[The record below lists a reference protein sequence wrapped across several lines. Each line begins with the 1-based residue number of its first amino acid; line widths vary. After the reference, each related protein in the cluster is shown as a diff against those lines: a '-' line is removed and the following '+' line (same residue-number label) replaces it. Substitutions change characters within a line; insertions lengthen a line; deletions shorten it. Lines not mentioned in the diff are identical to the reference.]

1 LIAKAGE
8 LKPCRKGERKMGI
21 RKTAVIVCVLVVAS
35 SSLVE
40 AKKGENTKIY
50 TAFVSGG
57 VQHFESTLLKSTT
70 NEELLHKLRSECDGV
85 DFVVGSSDHSIEHIK
100 ENFDGVLTFGGM
112 SDYSIALTGLP
123 TIVVYNFPE
132 FLHIPYALFSS
143 KGKILTA
150 CLDRANTCSESI
162 RSRMFGDLVEKI
174 KLIQV
179 LKKMKESRILLV
191 TDGVVEDYFGRHRRD
206 LHYVSEGD
214 IRLKKDYEEIFLDIV
229 EKSLGTKVT
238 KIGIEEVSSDEQ
250 IRKIWIDENEREA
263 EEIAKKWIAEAKS
276 MKDTIKSEVV
286 KSAKLYLAM
295 KILMEKYNATAIAFH
310 LRSLVKNPRIED
322 RVWPSLGDSEL
333 QKQGIV
339 ACCQA
344 HTNVVLTHM
353 LAQYAFGRPSMMG
366 DYIVEPF
373 NNVIIVMHCG
383 APWNLY
389 GDDRRA
395 PYIIRDHA
403 ERGISGHSKPGVG
416 ACSEV
421 LFPVNEPVTI
431 WRIDVLR
438 KEILV
443 HTGTTVSGYSLY
455 KDFGYLMC
463 RSKLVAKVDAKKV
476 QNHAYQDNWG
486 VHKTVTFGDHR
497 ERIKDLAT
505 LMGYEVIEE
514 DK

>member
-1 LIAKAGE
+1 MCMK
-8 LKPCRKGERKMGI
+8 
-21 RKTAVIVCVLVVAS
+21 KTATWILVCVLVLAS
-35 SSLVE
+35 GGLLEGKV
-40 AKKGENTKIY
+40 GENTKIY
-50 TAFVSGG
+50 TVFISGG
-57 VQHFESTLLKSTT
+57 VQHLESKVLKPTT
-70 NEELLHKLRSECDGV
+70 NEELLHKLRSECDAI
-85 DFVVGSSDHSIEHIK
+85 DFVVGSSDQRIEHIQ

-112 SDYSIALTGLP
+112 SNYAIALTGLP

-132 FLHIPYALFSS
+132 FLHIPHALFLS

-150 CLDRANTCSESI
+150 CLDRANTCSASI
-162 RSRMFGDLVEKI
+162 SSRMFVDLVEKI

-191 TDGVVEDYFGRHRRD
+191 TDSVVADYFAGHRRD

-214 IRLKKDYEEIFLDIV
+214 IRLKKDYEEIFFDIV

-238 KIGIEEVSSDEQ
+238 KIGIEEVSSNEQ
-250 IRKIWIDENEREA
+250 IQNIWLDENEREA
-263 EEIAKKWIAEAKS
+263 EEIAKMWIAEAKG
-276 MKDTIKSEVV
+276 MKDTIESEVV
-286 KSAKLYLAM
+286 KSAKMYLAM
-295 KILMEKYNATAIAFH
+295 EILMEKYNATAIATH
-310 LRSLVKNPRIED
+310 IRSLVKNPRRED
-322 RVWPSLGDSEL
+322 RVWPSLGNSEL
-333 QKQGIV
+333 QKRGIV
-339 ACCQA
+339 GCCQA

-373 NNVIIVMHCG
+373 SDVIIVMHCG
-383 APWNLY
+383 APWNPY

-416 ACSEV
+416 ACSQV

-455 KDFGYLMC
+455 KDFAYLMC
-463 RSKLVAKVDAKKV
+463 RSKLVAKVNAKKV
-476 QNHAYQDNWG
+476 QSHAYQDNWG

-497 ERIKDLAT
+497 ERVKDLAT